1 MKSSN
6 YSGSVRMEETSTVR
20 ALPTADSIS
29 GSAMTDQKGL
39 LIVNADDWGRDREN
53 TERTHEC
60 IRLRSVSSVSAMV
73 FMEDSERAASVARD
87 SGIDAGLHLNFTT
100 PFSAPNCPALLA
112 DRQREVCAYLLSHRL
127 ARGVFHPGLVR
138 SFDYVAAAQMDEF
151 RRLYQRAPSRLDGH
165 HHMHLCANVFLG
177 KLLPRG
183 AIVRRNESF
192 LPSEKGL
199 TNRLYRHVQD
209 RFLAQR
215 HRVVDF
221 FFTLAPLRQ
230 VARLHRMFSFSRK
243 FVVELE
249 THPVKPEEYRFLTS
263 GEIFTQVENLR
274 IAPRFALAE
283 VKPSSRS
290 HTDD

>member
-1 MKSSN
+1 MNSD
-6 YSGSVRMEETSTVR
+6 YSGGVRMEETSPVSV
-20 ALPTADSIS
+20 LPAADSIS
-29 GSAMTDQKGL
+29 GSANTGQTGL
-39 LIVNADDWGRDREN
+39 LIVNADDWGLNREN
-53 TERTHEC
+53 TERTREC
-60 IRLRSVSSVSAMV
+60 ILRRSVSSVSAMV
-73 FMEDSERAASVARD
+73 FMEDSERAASVARE

-112 DRQREVCAYLLSHRL
+112 ERQREVCAYLLSHRL

-138 SFDYVAAAQMDEF
+138 SFDYVVAAQMDEF
-151 RRLYQRAPSRLDGH
+151 RRLYQRAPNRLDGH
-165 HHMHLCANVFLG
+165 HHMHLCANVFLA
-177 KLLPRG
+177 KLLPRR

-192 LPSEKGL
+192 LPSEKSL
-199 TNRLYRHVQD
+199 TNRLFRHVQD

-221 FFTLAPLRQ
+221 FFTLAPLRP
-230 VARLHRMFSFSRK
+230 VARLHRMFTFSRK

-249 THPVKPEEYRFLTS
+249 THPVKPDEYRFLTS

-283 VKPSSRS
+283 VKPSSQS
-290 HTDD
+290 QTYG